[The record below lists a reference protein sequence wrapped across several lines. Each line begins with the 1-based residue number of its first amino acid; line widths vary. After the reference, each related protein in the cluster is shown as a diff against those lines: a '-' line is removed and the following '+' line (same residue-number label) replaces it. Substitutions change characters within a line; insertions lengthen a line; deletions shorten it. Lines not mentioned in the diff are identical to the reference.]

1 MDILRITPRED
12 RYTVREALRHA
23 PTKLVL
29 IQLPWEV
36 EAGWDSLLDYE
47 VLLKT
52 CQEEQLSLAWV
63 VEDFTRRALP
73 REAGFSVFAS
83 VEQAEAYLTEHGAFP
98 SPAPPKRPERP
109 QRPPWAEEPEPRP
122 LLLPG
127 PRPRPRWLLPV
138 QLGILLI
145 ALVAIGIVAF
155 LALPSAQISL
165 VPQQATYALIV
176 PISVSAEMAPGTVDF
191 QRNLIPGR
199 RVGDEFESY
208 AEVGTTGR
216 GFSFSG
222 RSTGQVVFTNQ
233 LGQNYQVP
241 AGTVVRTSAGSY
253 PVRFKTTALID
264 VPPFGQAA
272 AFVEALEQGP
282 RGNVGTYQI
291 NFVEGVVGFALK
303 VTNPDPI
310 TGAESQET
318 ATVSQADQD
327 RAWGIAAGQV
337 LAEANNGLQAAAY
350 LQSGEF
356 IPHQDLIIQATPKE
370 AYTHLEGEQTDVLG
384 VSLRLLVTGLAVN
397 ANDAQKIAYRRLS
410 TQQPPGYRLTD
421 MRFEIGESAEEKVG
435 AGRFTFYVTA
445 HGYATAEINQDAV
458 WEAIQG
464 QRAADARATLSESL
478 PLAQEPEITI
488 TPEWFPF
495 IPRLPIRT
503 KITIRPG
510 KWSGE

>member
-1 MDILRITPRED
+1 MNILQITPKED

-23 PTKLVL
+23 PSEL
-29 IQLPWEV
+29 ILIRLPWEV
-36 EAGWDSLLDYE
+36 EKGWDSLLDYE

-52 CQEEQLSLAWV
+52 CQEKQLNLAWV
-63 VEDFTRRALP
+63 VEDFTKRALP
-73 REAGFSVFAS
+73 REAGFTVFAS
-83 VEQAEAYLTEHGAFP
+83 VEQAEDFLTRQGTF
-98 SPAPPKRPERP
+98 PAPVPPGLPECP
-109 QRPPWAEEPEPRP
+109 QRPLWAEEPEPRSLP
-122 LLLPG
+122 LSG
-127 PRPRPRWLLPV
+127 PRPRPRWLLLI

-145 ALVAIGIVAF
+145 ALGAIGTVAF
-155 LALPSAQISL
+155 LALPSAQIRL
-165 VPQQATYALIV
+165 VPRQATYSLIA
-176 PISVSAEMAPGTVDF
+176 PISVSAEMEPGTVDF

-216 GFSFSG
+216 GTAVSG
-222 RSTGQVVFTNQ
+222 KSRGQVVFTNQ

-253 PVRFKTTALID
+253 PVRFKTMETID

-272 AFVEALEQGP
+272 APVEALDQGL

-310 TGAESQET
+310 TGSESQET
-318 ATVSQADQD
+318 ATVSQADRD
-327 RAWGIAAGQV
+327 RAWGIAAEHV
-337 LAEANNGLQAAAY
+337 LAEANNGLQAEIY
-350 LQSGEF
+350 LQPGEF
-356 IPHQDLIIQATPKE
+356 IPHQDLLIQATPKE
-370 AYTHLEGEQTDVLG
+370 AYTNLVGEQTELLG

-397 ANDAQKIAYRRLS
+397 ANDAQKIAYRQLAA
-410 TQQPPGYRLTD
+410 QQPSGYRLTD
-421 MRFEIGESAEEKVG
+421 TRFEIGESAEEDVG

-464 QRAADARATLSESL
+464 QRASDARTTLSASL
-478 PLAQEPEITI
+478 PLAQEPEIVI
-488 TPEWFPF
+488 SPEWFPF
-495 IPRLPIRT
+495 VPRLPIRT
-503 KITIRPG
+503 EITIAPG

>member
-1 MDILRITPRED
+1 MNILQITPKED
-12 RYTVREALRHA
+12 RYTVRAALRHA
-23 PTKLVL
+23 PSKLVL
-29 IQLPWEV
+29 IRLPWEV

-63 VEDFTRRALP
+63 VEDFTKRALP
-73 REAGFSVFAS
+73 REAGFTVFAS
-83 VEQAEAYLTEHGAFP
+83 VEQAEDYLTKHDTFP
-98 SPAPPKRPERP
+98 TPAPPELPAQP
-109 QRPPWAEEPEPRP
+109 QRPPWAEEPQPRVRP
-122 LLLPG
+122 PSG
-127 PRPRPRWLLPV
+127 PRPRWLLPV

-145 ALVAIGIVAF
+145 ALVAIGAVTF
-155 LALPSAQISL
+155 LALPSAQIRL

-176 PISVSAEMAPGTVDF
+176 PISVSAEMDPGTVDF

-216 GFSFSG
+216 GTSVSG
-222 RSTGQVVFTNQ
+222 KSRGQVVFTNQ

-253 PVRFKTTALID
+253 PVRFKTTETID
-264 VPPFGQAA
+264 VPSFGQATA
-272 AFVEALEQGP
+272 PVEALEQGL

-318 ATVSQADQD
+318 ATVSQADRD
-327 RAWGIAAGQV
+327 RAWGIAAEHV

-350 LQSGEF
+350 LQPGEF

-370 AYTHLEGEQTDVLG
+370 AYTNLVGEQTELLG

-397 ANDAQKIAYRRLS
+397 ANDAQKIAYRQLA
-410 TQQPPGYRLTD
+410 TQQPAGYRLTD
-421 MRFEIGESAEEKVG
+421 TRFEIGESAEEDVG

-464 QRAADARATLSESL
+464 QRAAAASTTLADSL
-478 PLAQEPEITI
+478 PLAQPPEITI
-488 TPEWFPF
+488 SPHWFPY
-495 IPRLPIRT
+495 IPQLPIRT
-503 KITIRPG
+503 KITITPG

>member
-1 MDILRITPRED
+1 MNILRITPKED
-12 RYTVREALRHA
+12 RYTVREALRHTPA
-23 PTKLVL
+23 KLVL

-36 EAGWDSLLDYE
+36 ETGWDSLLDYE

-52 CQEEQLSLAWV
+52 CQEKQLSSAWV
-63 VEDFTRRALP
+63 VADFTKRALP
-73 REAGFSVFAS
+73 REAGFTVFVSVA
-83 VEQAEAYLTEHGAFP
+83 QAETYLAAHGTFP
-98 SPAPPKRPERP
+98 VPTPPARPARP
-109 QRPPWAEEPEPRP
+109 QRPPWAEKLEPRV
-122 LLLPG
+122 LRG
-127 PRPRPRWLLPV
+127 PRPRWLLPI

-145 ALVAIGIVAF
+145 ALGAIGMVAF
-155 LALPSAQISL
+155 LTLPSAQISL

-176 PISVSAEMAPGTVDF
+176 PISVSAEMDPGTVDF

-216 GFSFSG
+216 GDTVSG
-222 RSTGQVVFTNQ
+222 RSTGQVFFTNQ

-241 AGTVVRTSAGSY
+241 AGTIVRTSAGSY
-253 PVRFKTTALID
+253 PVRFKTTDPID

-272 AFVEALEQGP
+272 VYVEALEQGP

-310 TGAESQET
+310 TGAESQKT
-318 ATVSQADQD
+318 ATVSQADQG
-327 RAWGIAAGQV
+327 RVWGIAAEQV

-350 LQSGEF
+350 LQPGEF

-370 AYTHLEGEQTDVLG
+370 TYTHLVGEQTDVLG

-397 ANDAQKIAYRRLS
+397 ATDAQKIAYRRLS

-421 MRFEIGESAEEKVG
+421 TRFEIGESAEEDVG

-445 HGYATAEINQDAV
+445 HGYATAEINQDVV

-464 QRAADARATLSESL
+464 QRATDARATLSASL
-478 PLAQEPEITI
+478 PLAQEPEIVI
-488 TPEWFPF
+488 SPEWFPF
-495 IPRLPIRT
+495 IPRLLIRT
-503 KITIRPG
+503 AITIKPG
-510 KWSGE
+510 KWSGK